1 MKYNT
6 IDYDKTM
13 RSALSYSEGFLKG
26 VEQYQTYFNLQLA
39 EIIKQAFYKY
49 VDSVAR
55 LDPDSLQHVYEWG
68 QVGVDGGRLFQ
79 IEAFTGRQSIRFVTE
94 FQQSTSVSPTS
105 TEPFYNKASVMEA
118 GTMVTISPP
127 AGGVLAFEGADGE
140 MVFTPNEVQIDEPG
154 GPEAAGGFAA
164 VVRDFFYNYLDRGL
178 LRQLIKELET
188 PIEFSQGWNKGMNY
202 STGVRSARRYLTI
215 DGGVG

>member
-1 MKYNT
+1 MKYVT
-6 IDYDKTM
+6 TDYDKTM

-39 EIIKQAFYKY
+39 EIVKQAFYKY
-49 VDSVAR
+49 VDSTAR

-68 QVGVDGGRLFQ
+68 QVGQSGSRLFQ

-105 TEPFYNKASVMEA
+105 TEPFVNKASVMES
-118 GTMVTISPP
+118 GSMVTISPP
-127 AGGVLAFEGADGE
+127 AGGVLAFEGDDGE
-140 MVFTPNEVQIDEPG
+140 MVFTSNEVQVDEPG
-154 GPEAAGGFAA
+154 GPQAKGGFAA
-164 VVRDFFYNYLDRGL
+164 ATRDFFYNYLDKGL
-178 LRQLIKELET
+178 LRQLIKEMET
-188 PIEFSQGWNKGMNY
+188 PIEFSQGWNKGMTY